1 VSFSQVTSRARK
13 RTYQHGILEG
23 WMDGMELAVTDY
35 PAAMWTAQRQVYMT
49 IRNSW
54 LIKTGVQNRSFIPE
68 SMYLQEEGK
77 AKKNYFKIM
86 HSQFT
91 VETLVGKIKNH
102 MVKVAMPDGT
112 FRDGL
117 YLGHTETLRYSHK
130 NKAGEDYWWINGKQQ
145 QLDIP
150 PIDNGKEGA
159 VIWFRG
165 GKTRIVPVERFRP
178 DLKGK
183 TFRIDRNNDIYVQ
196 EALYAPKKMAKHW
209 NNVLHRSKLEGIPGI
224 DQITRINAELK
235 KIILL
240 TSFFHQWA
248 FWRSAGLGGKHGLT
262 ALNPY
267 KLYKEGQAAILANQ
281 EFLMNLVRHG
291 MTMGKVL
298 DYDLTDTNKNP
309 RLRELAQSENSLFSA
324 TGHVLEGI
332 YDIADRY
339 ERFLFGKF
347 GATLKAHTGIL
358 EVQSRL
364 KKLYESDAYTMATEE
379 QQQEMEAREYKAV
392 AKLMN
397 NDFGGINYEREGWSP
412 TAMHAGKLGFLGFDW
427 TMSNVKSMIDFFK
440 KGEIGE
446 VHRMFWMR
454 IAARSIAMTLAFNLL
469 MAFADPEDERFKKAV
484 QAGNLRWMGVDV
496 TPIAHLL
503 GGDPDIRKYFSIAGH
518 FLDPIKFVTHP
529 LQSMRYKSSVIG
541 RLVLEL
547 MGGQDFAHRTYTSV
561 GELLGVEQGGKLR
574 GKTTSWKSK
583 KHAGPIDYDQYPS
596 FLLRQVKSNSPIQ
609 VQKVVDFISGEIDG
623 FDTLTQMAGMTT
635 QTTYKKRRQIT
646 AALNKMS
653 PEERK
658 KFYDNVTMDYAEI
671 KQDGKTHKV
680 PLRLRSKRK

>member
-1 VSFSQVTSRARK
+1 
-13 RTYQHGILEG
+13 
-23 WMDGMELAVTDY
+23 
-35 PAAMWTAQRQVYMT
+35 
-49 IRNSW
+49 
-54 LIKTGVQNRSFIPE
+54 
-68 SMYLQEEGK
+68 
-77 AKKNYFKIM
+77 
-86 HSQFT
+86 
-91 VETLVGKIKNH
+91 
-102 MVKVAMPDGT
+102 
-112 FRDGL
+112 
-117 YLGHTETLRYSHK
+117 
-130 NKAGEDYWWINGKQQ
+130 
-145 QLDIP
+145 
-150 PIDNGKEGA
+150 
-159 VIWFRG
+159 
-165 GKTRIVPVERFRP
+165 
-178 DLKGK
+178 
-183 TFRIDRNNDIYVQ
+183 
-196 EALYAPKKMAKHW
+196 MA
-209 NNVLHRSKLEGIPGI
+209 E
-224 DQITRINAELK
+224 
-235 KIILL
+235 
-240 TSFFHQWA
+240 
-248 FWRSAGLGGKHGLT
+248 
-262 ALNPY
+262 
-267 KLYKEGQAAILANQ
+267 
-281 EFLMNLVRHG
+281 
-291 MTMGKVL
+291 
-298 DYDLTDTNKNP
+298 
-309 RLRELAQSENSLFSA
+309 SENSLFSV
-324 TGHVLEGI
+324 TGQTLELI
-332 YDIADRY
+332 QDISDRY
-339 ERFLFGKF
+339 ETFLFGKF

-379 QQQEMEAREYKAV
+379 QQQE
-392 AKLMN
+392 N

-454 IAARSIAMTLAFNLL
+454 IAARSKGEVGEVHRMFWMRIAAKSIAMTLAFNLL

-496 TPIAHLL
+496 AHLL

-635 QTTYKKRRQIT
+635 QTTYKKSKRSKAMSKGKSFNAANTKALSKARTAVRKATPGGRVVKARQIT

-653 PEERK
+653 PEMSLWTTPKSSRTAK
-658 KFYDNVTMDYAEI
+658 PTKY
-671 KQDGKTHKV
+671 
-680 PLRLRSKRK
+680 R